1 MKALF
6 RAAILLAGLC
16 AGRTRAEAVDATASL
31 EYLFAPAE
39 ARWGT
44 GTDDAALL
52 ARAVH
57 CLKYIDGRIYVGAG
71 EWNDNAGPVPIVTI
85 LPGATPSW
93 TNEYAAGSEQIED
106 FKKFSDGRVW
116 TRATDAKEHDANYG
130 FFFVRDPDGT
140 WSKTANVDWNPF
152 HTLIGGSGNYGTYTH
167 VWDFCE
173 YGTNLYFTG
182 FGIAGSPHWLKD
194 DPTFSRQMGSVT
206 TGYDDAYG
214 SYRKLVDYSFTT
226 NALGEVSTNVNYET
240 KQDLRR
246 FVSLFP
252 FENGCVALTCL
263 YYNTV
268 APELNEPTLW
278 RLSEADGRFHE
289 EATTW
294 DAFFNGWRMS
304 DGELRSGG
312 HWGALVNAR
321 RITPFR
327 GRLYYIVTQN
337 YVMGLPLGAFS
348 AAMDADGAVSSE
360 RLAFEDG
367 LAHPI
372 DFAAVGGS
380 LYVMTVRR
388 NSTSD
393 IEHGIWKTR
402 DGASFEK
409 LATVRSD
416 QYFESFTYAKGHF
429 YLGYGRAKLGY
440 SAYSRSDAQPA
451 TDKAGQIWRFAL
463 PQADDDGSDDGPKPY
478 VPIYDAATAWYL
490 GDLGVTNL
498 LDEGITGRGVKVG
511 VVDTGIGDIVTGTH
525 TNLACAAVHGVPSGA
540 PHGTGVEGIIASDV
554 YGIAPECELYAY
566 EGTGFV
572 DDVNGIWWCLTNGC
586 KVVNFSGGYTPFDY
600 TDEQLAWAR
609 RQIRTMIDDHG
620 LVLVAAGGNAP
631 NETLSFPQD
640 MEGVINVAGVTRAL
654 ESAGLNDNWAKDFC
668 AFGQNVPVFTS
679 RAGATGVNGGSSFA
693 APMATGVIALLLQQ
707 NPSLTRDEI
716 YGILLDTCRK
726 LAEGRSKVHG
736 FGLVQAAHIPA
747 NYKTQA
753 QIDAEKATFVR
764 TAAAELLNNGL
775 DWNETSSRYEIKMYP
790 GETRKIK
797 YRLVPAD
804 ATDRNLY
811 WYCGNMPTFNPVGL
825 DQVLTV
831 PATTATGKFLV
842 YEARNAAREVVCRL
856 RVDVVAKGEESD
868 PDEDDL
874 LGILGG
880 VPPAIAGFEGAG
892 GVAVPALRLE
902 GDDLLASVAVT
913 VEGVYY
919 TAFTAPSLD
928 GPWTAAA
935 GSWLSDGAAHVFA
948 ASTLDPATGEPVPA
962 LFLAVVAS
970 DTPRAAGD
978 PL

>member
-57 CLKYIDGRIYVGAG
+57 CLTYIDGRIYVGAG
-71 EWNDNAGPVPIVTI
+71 EWNDNSGPVPIVTI

-152 HTLIGGSGNYGTYTH
+152 HTMIGGSGNYGTYTH

-194 DPTFSRQMGSVT
+194 DPAFSRQMGSVT

-268 APELNEPTLW
+268 APELNDPTLW

-294 DAFFNGWRMS
+294 DAFFHGWRMS

-402 DGASFEK
+402 DGAAFEK

-429 YLGYGRAKLGY
+429 YLGYGRAQLGH

-478 VPIYDAATAWYL
+478 VPTYDAATAWYL
-490 GDLGVTNL
+490 GELGVTNL

-525 TNLACAAVHGVPSGA
+525 TNLACAAVHGVP
-540 PHGTGVEGIIASDV
+540 
-554 YGIAPECELYAY
+554 
-566 EGTGFV
+566 
-572 DDVNGIWWCLTNGC
+572 
-586 KVVNFSGGYTPFDY
+586 
-600 TDEQLAWAR
+600 
-609 RQIRTMIDDHG
+609 
-620 LVLVAAGGNAP
+620 
-631 NETLSFPQD
+631 
-640 MEGVINVAGVTRAL
+640 
-654 ESAGLNDNWAKDFC
+654 
-668 AFGQNVPVFTS
+668 
-679 RAGATGVNGGSSFA
+679 
-693 APMATGVIALLLQQ
+693 
-707 NPSLTRDEI
+707 
-716 YGILLDTCRK
+716 
-726 LAEGRSKVHG
+726 
-736 FGLVQAAHIPA
+736 
-747 NYKTQA
+747 
-753 QIDAEKATFVR
+753 
-764 TAAAELLNNGL
+764 
-775 DWNETSSRYEIKMYP
+775 
-790 GETRKIK
+790 
-797 YRLVPAD
+797 
-804 ATDRNLY
+804 
-811 WYCGNMPTFNPVGL
+811 
-825 DQVLTV
+825 
-831 PATTATGKFLV
+831 
-842 YEARNAAREVVCRL
+842 
-856 RVDVVAKGEESD
+856 
-868 PDEDDL
+868 
-874 LGILGG
+874 
-880 VPPAIAGFEGAG
+880 
-892 GVAVPALRLE
+892 
-902 GDDLLASVAVT
+902 
-913 VEGVYY
+913 
-919 TAFTAPSLD
+919 
-928 GPWTAAA
+928 
-935 GSWLSDGAAHVFA
+935 
-948 ASTLDPATGEPVPA
+948 
-962 LFLAVVAS
+962 
-970 DTPRAAGD
+970 
-978 PL
+978 

>member
-1 MKALF
+1 MMKTIKAVAAFAALLT
-6 RAAILLAGLC
+6 ASA
-16 AGRTRAEAVDATASL
+16 TRAESVDATASL

-44 GTDDAALL
+44 GTDDATLL

-71 EWNDNAGPVPIVTI
+71 EWNNNSGPIPIVTI

-93 TNEYAAGSEQIED
+93 TNEYSAGSEQIED

-152 HTLIGGSGNYGTYTH
+152 HNLIGGSGNYGTYTH
-167 VWDFCE
+167 LWDFCE
-173 YGTNLYFTG
+173 YKTNLYFTG
-182 FGIAGSPHWLKD
+182 FGIAGSPYWLKD
-194 DPTFSRQMGSVT
+194 DPMFSRQMGSVT

-226 NALGEVSTNVNYET
+226 NNVTGEVSTNVNFET

-246 FVSLFP
+246 FVSIFP
-252 FENGCVALTCL
+252 FENGCVVLTCL

-268 APELNEPTLW
+268 APELNDPTLW

-294 DAFFNGWRMS
+294 DAFFNGWQMS

-312 HWGALVNAR
+312 HWGALVNVR

-348 AAMDADGAVSSE
+348 ATMDVNGAISSE

-380 LYVMTVRR
+380 LYVMTVKR

-402 DGASFEK
+402 DGATFEK

-440 SAYSRSDAQPA
+440 SAYSRSDAQPT

-463 PQADDDGSDDGPKPY
+463 PQADDDGSDDGPKSY
-478 VPIYDAATAWYL
+478 VPTYDAAKAWYL
-490 GDLGVTNL
+490 GELGVTNL
-498 LDEGITGRGVKVG
+498 LNAGITGRGVKVG

-525 TNLACAAVHGVPSGA
+525 TNLKCAAVHGVPSGA
-540 PHGTGVEGIIASDV
+540 PHGTGVEGIIASDTF
-554 YGIAPECELYAY
+554 GIAPECSLYAY

-572 DDVNGIWWCLTNGC
+572 DDINGLWWCLTNGC

-600 TDEQLAWAR
+600 TESQLEWAR
-609 RQIRTMIDDHG
+609 QQIRTMIDDYG
-620 LVLVAAGGNAP
+620 LILVAAGGNAP

-640 MEGVINVAGVTRAL
+640 MEGVINVGGITRVL

-679 RAGATGVNGGSSFA
+679 RSGATGVNGGSSFA
-693 APMATGVIALLLQQ
+693 APMVTGIIALYLQQ
-707 NPSLTRDEI
+707 NPELTRDEI
-716 YGILLDTCRK
+716 YGILKDACRK
-726 LAEGRSKVHG
+726 LAEGRSKVYG
-736 FGLVQAAHIPA
+736 FGLVQAATLPA

-753 QIDAEKATFVR
+753 QIDAEKAAYVKT
-764 TAAAELLNNGL
+764 TKLELVNNGL
-775 DWNETSSRYEIKMYP
+775 VWNAQYSRYEIKIYP
-790 GETRKIK
+790 GETRKLRC
-797 YRLVPAD
+797 RLSPAN
-804 ATDRNLY
+804 ASNKNAY
-811 WYCGNMPTFNPVGL
+811 WYCGNMPTFNPIGL

-831 PATTATGKFLV
+831 PATTATGRFLV
-842 YEARNAAREVVCRL
+842 YECRNAEREVIGRL
-856 RVDVVAKGEESD
+856 RVDVVAKGQESA
-868 PDEDDL
+868 PDHVGFCVSIASRC
-874 LGILGG
+874 LGAAEQDAPPPWASCEAQGG
-880 VPPAIAGFEGAG
+880 
-892 GVAVPALRLE
+892 
-902 GDDLLASVAVT
+902 
-913 VEGVYY
+913 
-919 TAFTAPSLD
+919 APSRCAKIMVNYYSKETKQHYRVD
-928 GPWTAAA
+928 
-935 GSWLSDGAAHVFA
+935 DV
-948 ASTLDPATGEPVPA
+948 
-962 LFLAVVAS
+962 
-970 DTPRAAGD
+970 
-978 PL
+978 